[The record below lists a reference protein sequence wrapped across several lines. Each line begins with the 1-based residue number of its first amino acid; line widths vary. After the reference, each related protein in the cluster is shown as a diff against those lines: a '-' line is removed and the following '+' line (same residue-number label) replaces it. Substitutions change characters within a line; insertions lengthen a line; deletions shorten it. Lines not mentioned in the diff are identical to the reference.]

1 MGSDF
6 LGAEVFGP
14 TYSRKVASAWESFMV
29 TGECE
34 PKQVR
39 NVILKSWQRCSS
51 HKVAQ
56 AALQAPLVAQ
66 GGALGE
72 LLHKNREL
80 RIATRE
86 VVDTLGGVLDPSK
99 SLLMITDPQGIIL
112 DIYGDPGSR
121 EAGRERHIAPGGI
134 WNEQT
139 SGTNAVGTALAAG
152 MPIQVHSME
161 HFCEGVKAWTCSAA
175 LVHDPVDRSVIGVL
189 DISGFDQTFH
199 LHSLALATSIAS
211 QIDAVLRRP
220 VMQQQLGLLQWCTE
234 QASSWH
240 NDGYIVLDNKGRV
253 VSVNKY
259 AQAALRRVQVD
270 ITLDKGVPLKGERR
284 FEFAGVSLPDWVR
297 QEWLQPATPD
307 RRQHGILIVIPHH
320 QARVVAGAAPVQPK
334 KAQAEPAPA
343 NPLSSRIIGE
353 SEPIRTAC
361 NKAKRL
367 AAGDFPVLILGQTGV
382 GKEEFA
388 SAIHQASPVANGP
401 FVAINCSVLGKDL
414 VGSELFGYADGAF
427 TGARRGGRVGR
438 FEEAHGG
445 TLFLDEIGELPLDV
459 QAQLLR
465 VLQDGVITRLGENR
479 SRKVS
484 VRILSATHCDL
495 QANIALGSFREDLY
509 YRLAITTLTIP
520 PLRARRSDI
529 AVLSAYF
536 LDQLHQKYGTE
547 KKALSAQLIEVLN
560 SHAWPGN
567 VRELKG
573 VLESMWHLSDN
584 TVLLP
589 SDLPDEYRHIDA
601 GHAQPSLVGLAR
613 TEREAILDAMAVNGG
628 SILKAA
634 RQLGIARSTL
644 YEKIKKYGIEA

>member
-1 MGSDF
+1 MLSDF
-6 LGAEVFGP
+6 LGVEVFEP

-29 TGECE
+29 TGLCE

-56 AALQAPLVAQ
+56 KAQQAPLVAQ
-66 GGALGE
+66 GGELGE
-72 LLHKNREL
+72 LLHRNHEL
-80 RIATRE
+80 RNATKE
-86 VVDTLGGVLDPSK
+86 VVDTLAGVLDPSK
-99 SLLMITDPQGIIL
+99 SLLVITDPQGIIL
-112 DIYGDPGSR
+112 DVFGNQGSR
-121 EAGRERHIAPGGI
+121 EAGLERHIARGGI

-161 HFCEGVKAWTCSAA
+161 HFCEGVKDWTCSAA

-189 DISGFDQTFH
+189 DISGVDQTFH
-199 LHSLALATSIAS
+199 MHSLALATSVAN
-211 QIDAVLRRP
+211 QIDAVLRRS
-220 VMQQQLGLLQWCTE
+220 VLHQQLGLLQWCTE
-234 QASSWH
+234 EAASWH

-259 AQAALRRVQVD
+259 AQAALRRVEVD
-270 ITLDKGVPLKGERR
+270 ATLEKGVPLKGERR
-284 FEFAGVSLPDWVR
+284 YEFGGLSLPDWVR
-297 QEWLQPATPD
+297 PEWLQPAAPD
-307 RRQHGILIVIPHH
+307 RKQQGVLIVIPHYPARAAL
-320 QARVVAGAAPVQPK
+320 QAPPTPMTKTEPVPVG
-334 KAQAEPAPA
+334 

-353 SEPIRTAC
+353 SEAIRTAC
-361 NKAKRL
+361 QKARRL

-388 SAIHQASPVANGP
+388 SAIHQASPVANAP
-401 FVAINCSVLGKDL
+401 FVAINCSMLGKDM

-438 FEEAHGG
+438 FEEADGG

-479 SRKVS
+479 ARKVS

-495 QANIALGSFREDLY
+495 QANIGLGTFRQDLY

-520 PLRARRSDI
+520 ALRARRSDI
-529 AVLSAYF
+529 AVLSAHF
-536 LDQLHQKYGTE
+536 LDRLHQKYGSE
-547 KKALSAQLIEVLN
+547 KKELSPQLLDVLN
-560 SHAWPGN
+560 NHTWPGN

-573 VLESMWHLSDN
+573 MLESMWHLSDN

-589 SDLPDEYRHIDA
+589 SDLPDEYQHIDA
-601 GHAQPSLVGLAR
+601 GQAQPSLLGLAR